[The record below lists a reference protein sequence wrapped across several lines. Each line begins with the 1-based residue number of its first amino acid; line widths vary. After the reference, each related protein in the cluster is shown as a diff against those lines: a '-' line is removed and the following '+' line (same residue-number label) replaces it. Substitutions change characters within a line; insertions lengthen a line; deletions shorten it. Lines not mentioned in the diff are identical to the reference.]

1 MFRLSGGIQSDRY
14 SLPLRFSGR
23 DFSANVLAHRLAALS
38 LTEWHYPS
46 LSYRAHPESPESQEH
61 QVTDATSGH

>member
-23 DFSANVLAHRLAALS
+23 DFSANVLADRLAALS
-38 LTEWHYPS
+38 LTEWHLHP
-46 LSYRAHPESPESQEH
+46 LSMPRSASSVPPLLVRQREPKR
-61 QVTDATSGH
+61 